1 MRGNDTKD
9 DQNGWF
15 DVAVL
20 VEREVTG
27 TAARRMVEL
36 YQMKSAP
43 LRYNLVRSRL
53 ATPETEADQL
63 MQKSLERLESLGVEV
78 TGTVTDQEPIEALA
92 DLVGVTS
99 SEEAVVVTDRHR
111 VAEMFRRDLASQART
126 RLDLPLFHLVNR

>member
-1 MRGNDTKD
+1 MSEMTD
-9 DQNGWF
+9 DQDGRF

-36 YQMKSAP
+36 FQMKTMP

-53 ATPETEADQL
+53 AAPEIEAEQS
-63 MQKSLERLESLGVEV
+63 MQKSLERLEALGADV
-78 TGTVTDQEPIEALA
+78 TGTVTNQAPVDALSE
-92 DLVGVTS
+92 LVQSTR

-111 VAEMFRRDLASQART
+111 VAEMLHRDLASQARSQ
-126 RLDLPLFHLVNR
+126 LDLPLFHLVNR